1 MSIPTRSART
11 VREQGVELTLGA
23 CLVGASVTLGVLAA
37 VAPLLA
43 VGGALALAVA
53 LAAYAYPRL
62 AMLAAVAVL
71 PTLPGLARGL
81 VVPGLRITEIAA
93 VALALLAFQR
103 VRRRPMPAITSVE
116 WLAVAFV
123 LAAVLLG
130 VLNLIRHEIP
140 VDGAA
145 LGTILG
151 PVQFVLM
158 MFAIRFLV
166 VHRDDVQDIVRVL
179 VWSSVP
185 VAVAATLQFL
195 DVPGLRALIIA
206 LTGSDT
212 APTPGQGDNV
222 RATGLFSHWHSLG
235 GYLCLVIIL
244 VAALLLRG
252 GVIRR
257 SHLVGILAV
266 DTAAL
271 VCTATFVALAG
282 TALGV
287 LLLAAL
293 HGRLRRTALVMTGLT
308 VLAAPVALP
317 IFADR
322 LNQQFESAKPV
333 YRIDQST
340 YPFLPQ
346 TIGFRMEVWLD
357 QYLPALEPYL
367 LLGWGASVPPGVR
380 WEYTE
385 SVYITLLVRG
395 GLVLLVLYLAL
406 MVAALRLAARL
417 RASDLPL
424 LPEVM
429 AVGIVTFGVMQLT
442 NPYFTDAG
450 FPQMWWL
457 CLGVLLSQPFRQPI
471 TLTSGK
477 VDHAQPSAH

>member
-1 MSIPTRSART
+1 MAITTRHGQS
-11 VREQGVELTLGA
+11 VRDQGVELT
-23 CLVGASVTLGVLAA
+23 VGAGLVVASATLGVLAA
-37 VAPLLA
+37 LAPLLA
-43 VGGALALAVA
+43 GIGALALAVT
-53 LAAYAYPRL
+53 LTAYAYPRL

-81 VVPGLRITEIAA
+81 VVPGLRITEVVA
-93 VALALLAFQR
+93 VGVALLALQR
-103 VRRRPMPAITSVE
+103 VRRRPMPAITAVE

-123 LAAVLLG
+123 LGAVLLG
-130 VLNLIRHEIP
+130 VLNLVRHEIP
-140 VDGAA
+140 LDGEA
-145 LGTILG
+145 LGTIVG
-151 PVQFVLM
+151 PIQFALM

-166 VHRDDVQDIVRVL
+166 VHRNDVQDIVRVL

-185 VAVAATLQFL
+185 VAVAAVLQFL
-195 DVPGLRALIIA
+195 DAPGVRTLIIA

-252 GVIRR
+252 SLVRR
-257 SHLVGILAV
+257 AHLVGILAV

-293 HGRLRRTALVMTGLT
+293 HGRLRRTALVMTGAT
-308 VLAAPVALP
+308 VLAAPVALAVL
-317 IFADR
+317 ADR
-322 LNQQFESAKPV
+322 LNQQFESSKPV
-333 YRIDQST
+333 YQIDQST

-367 LLGWGASVPPGVR
+367 LLGWGASVPPGVQ

-385 SVYITLLVRG
+385 SVYVTLLVRG

-406 MVAALRLAARL
+406 MVAALQLAVRL

-442 NPYFTDAG
+442 NPFFTDAG

-471 TLTSGK
+471 TLTSGE
-477 VDHAQPSAH
+477 VEHAQPSAH